1 MFEKKVELVA
11 YLQNPEK
18 NWDAEDGASCG
29 ARGCF
34 SEKSSND
41 IHEEEIL
48 KEDYAQRKEKIFEE
62 TAGRGHGAVLDQSAF
77 TFSIDNLT
85 RASTLF
91 LCASQYAAHLQ
102 QSLRRATAER
112 GFHLEDIL
120 KDTGAEEIM
129 KKEFLLYEKMIAE
142 KVPTE
147 DARYIL
153 PLATKTS
160 IQTTINARELL
171 HLYSQTIGENS
182 EEIPLEVKDT
192 IQKMYDEAYKIA
204 PRLMELRENNMEVL
218 SWLPN
223 AQLFS
228 MENKTIG
235 TFKEFRTPLDRGVA
249 FLGGSYLK
257 LKNPNI
263 KEAILTRNEA
273 ELANLKHA
281 HFTFLASMSLA
292 TYHQMIRQ
300 RTLDQSVEPIIEAV
314 IRKQYKI
321 PPLIQGTKFESDYTK
336 INEEAISFVLD
347 NKNMDYFPDSLMII
361 PHSLKIND
369 LLHVNGWNTI
379 GFIAKRTCKTAQ
391 WEIRQIAEEIST
403 IIKEEYPEL
412 GKFAVPQGILYGR
425 CPEKN
430 PCGYCRLKIK

>member
-18 NWDAEDGASCG
+18 NWDAEDAASCG

-48 KEDYAQRKEKIFEE
+48 KEDYTKRKEKIFEE
-62 TAGRGHGAVLDQSAF
+62 TAGRGHNAVLDQSAF

-91 LCASQYAAHLQ
+91 LCSSQYASHLQ

-112 GFHLEDIL
+112 GFYLEDIL

-129 KKEFLLYEKMIAE
+129 KKEFSLYEKMVAE
-142 KVPTE
+142 KVPIE
-147 DARYIL
+147 DARYLL

-171 HLYSQTIGENS
+171 HLYSQIYQTDNS

-204 PRLMELRENNMEVL
+204 PRLMELRENNMEIL

-228 MENKTIG
+228 MGNKTIE
-235 TFKEFRTPLDRGVA
+235 TFRKLRTLSDGGVA
-249 FLGGSYLK
+249 FLGGTYLRLDK
-257 LKNPNI
+257 PNM

-273 ELANLKHA
+273 ELTNLKHA

-300 RTLDQSVEPIIEAV
+300 RTLDQSVEPMIDAV
-314 IRKQYKI
+314 IRKQYTI
-321 PPLIQGTKFESDYTK
+321 PHSIQGTKFESEYVK
-336 INEEAISFVLD
+336 INEEAISFVLN
-347 NKNMDYFPDSLMII
+347 NKNMDYFPNSLMVT

-369 LLHVNGWNTI
+369 LLHVNGWNVI
-379 GFIAKRTCKTAQ
+379 GFIAKRTCKAAQ
-391 WEIRQIAEEIST
+391 WEIRQIAKEIAER
-403 IIKEEYPEL
+403 IKEEYPEL
-412 GKFAVPQGILYGR
+412 GKFAVPQGILYGK
-425 CPEKN
+425 CPEKK
-430 PCGYCRLKIK
+430 PCGYCRPKK